1 MSKPTFIV
9 VSCPQGV
16 SKNGLP
22 LSGSTVAPINEY
34 HVVRITV
41 NDNNVGPYS
50 SYQIGRLTG
59 LQCNLD
65 IAEIVA
71 FESELSDDEADKLK
85 AIWLQVGISRSAY
98 LVIPTRT
105 GPPFAAPGIWE

>member
-1 MSKPTFIV
+1 M
-9 VSCPQGV
+9 
-16 SKNGLP
+16 
-22 LSGSTVAPINEY
+22 
-34 HVVRITV
+34 

-71 FESELSDDEADKLK
+71 FESELSDDEADKIESYLAHK
-85 AIWLQVGISRSAY
+85 WGLADQLLWSSLQGQARHSQ
-98 LVIPTRT
+98 
-105 GPPFAAPGIWE
+105 PPGFGGVLI

>member
-1 MSKPTFIV
+1 MVRLIFI
-9 VSCPQGV
+9 SNQYPLGV

-22 LSGSTVAPINEY
+22 LSGNFNLAPINQY
-34 HVVRITV
+34 HVVRLTM

-65 IAEIVA
+65 IAEIIA
-71 FESELSDDEADKLK
+71 FESEYPDDEADKIESYLAHK
-85 AIWLQVGISRSAY
+85 WGLAIS
-98 LVIPTRT
+98 
-105 GPPFAAPGIWE
+105 